1 MNLKIKHTTLPYGNY
16 HSLSMHTLP
25 SRSAQRVSPQV
36 INEEMSETYDKGAY
50 LHFGIVLGSV
60 PNIDKPGI
68 ISF

>member
-1 MNLKIKHTTLPYGNY
+1 
-16 HSLSMHTLP
+16 MHTLP

-36 INEEMSETYDKGAY
+36 INEETSETYDKGAY

-60 PNIDKPGI
+60 PNTDKPGI